1 MVYVIACG
9 DEGVQMNEGTR
20 LAFVGA
26 GFCLEGFSEV
36 VPIVKKVFGDD
47 LRIVASEEC
56 DWIRQQLSLSNW
68 EQTNASAQQNIEAL
82 ADQEK
87 LLYAGY
93 FPFAD
98 PKQLKHEV
106 KGHMVRPHKVH
117 IANKICFTVGGGEQV
132 YNLGHFVIS
141 ADWVA
146 AAPAKL
152 VKKVLQTQID
162 FYSKLVGGQQLETVV
177 EEAGELGEEKAEANK
192 AVLRK
197 IGFIK

>member
-26 GFCLEGFSEV
+26 GFRLEGFSEV
-36 VPIVKKVFGDD
+36 VPILKKIFGDD

-56 DWIRQQLSLSNW
+56 DWIRQQLALSNW
-68 EQTNASAQQNIEAL
+68 EQTNASAQQHVEAL

-93 FPFAD
+93 FPFSD

-117 IANKICFTVGGGEQV
+117 IANKICFTVGGGEQK

-146 AAPAKL
+146 KAPEKL
-152 VKKVLQTQID
+152 VKQVLQTQVN
-162 FYSKLVGGQQLETVV
+162 FYSKLVGDQPLPCVV
-177 EEAGELGEEKAEANK
+177 EETGELGEKKAEANK
-192 AVLRK
+192 KTLQK
-197 IGFIK
+197 LGFLP